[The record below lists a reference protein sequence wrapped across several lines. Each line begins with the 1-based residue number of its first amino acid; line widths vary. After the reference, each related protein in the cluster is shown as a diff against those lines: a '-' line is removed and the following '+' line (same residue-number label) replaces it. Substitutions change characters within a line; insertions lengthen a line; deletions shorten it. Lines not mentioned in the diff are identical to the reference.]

1 MRADFSCACAQ
12 TNQVKVHFL
21 GWGPKWDEYIAVQP
35 ILSKRIAAAGSKSA
49 AAQKAASPS
58 KVLGEAQTAAEE
70 TATLAPDPSL
80 VAMAEAIASQ
90 LQAVAATAEEGEA
103 PAYEGEGEDV
113 GEVAAVLQTVV
124 QAVASGLP

>member
-49 AAQKAASPS
+49 AAQKAASPP
-58 KVLGEAQTAAEE
+58 KALGEAQTAAEE
-70 TATLAPDPSL
+70 TLSPDPSL

-103 PAYEGEGEDV
+103 PPAYEDEGEDV